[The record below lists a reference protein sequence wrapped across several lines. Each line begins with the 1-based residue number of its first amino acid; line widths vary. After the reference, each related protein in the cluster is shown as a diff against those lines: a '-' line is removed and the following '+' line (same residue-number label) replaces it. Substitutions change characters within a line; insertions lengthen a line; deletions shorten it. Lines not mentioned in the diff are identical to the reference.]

1 MMYAYKTCLWKLN
14 ICIGGNSTL
23 SLRSTMFIILGQYNY
38 DDLRRVNRYLA
49 PLYVMSYVAL
59 VGYGLINLF
68 LAIMTQSYDRLRQMY
83 FDDYVQS
90 EKDKLKE
97 HLKSVGTID
106 GGGGNS
112 GHGGHGGH
120 RGGGKKESGPHMS
133 LTPWQALISLIPL
146 LKDVKKSVHNVSS
159 GY

>member
-1 MMYAYKTCLWKLN
+1 
-14 ICIGGNSTL
+14 
-23 SLRSTMFIILGQYNY
+23 MFIILGQYNY

-97 HLKSVGTID
+97 HLKFIITIWRI
-106 GGGGNS
+106 N
-112 GHGGHGGH
+112 
-120 RGGGKKESGPHMS
+120 
-133 LTPWQALISLIPL
+133 II
-146 LKDVKKSVHNVSS
+146 
-159 GY
+159 